1 MSSISAGMSDAGAA
15 KTLVGNIDTSISIA
29 KSIDRMREVNF
40 LFILVSSFLNLCMK
54 RAPPFL
60 VRLQFLDGS

>member
-1 MSSISAGMSDAGAA
+1 MSDAGAA
-15 KTLVGNIDTSISIA
+15 KTLVGIIEMSISTA

-40 LFILVSSFLNLCMK
+40 LFILVSSFLDLDMK
-54 RAPPFL
+54 RAPPFW